1 MSLKNT
7 SSYIIACLILG
18 GSCMLHADSKTEA
31 DKKMV
36 RMSPVASAVAK
47 VFPSVV
53 NLSTER
59 IVNRGYS
66 PWGAT
71 DPFSGSL
78 DDFYEQQRDNAISL
92 GCGSIISQDG
102 LIVTNAHVVHR
113 ASRITVNMSDG
124 RNFQAK
130 EIASD
135 DLNDIA
141 LLKITDLPTGQKL
154 QPIDTAAP
162 GDLILG
168 ETVIAVGNPF
178 GLGSTVSQGVLSAT
192 GRNLVLG
199 GKTIFSD
206 LIQTDAGI
214 YPGNS
219 GGPLIN
225 INGEMIGM
233 NTAVMRDA
241 QIGFA
246 IPLDRIENLL
256 ARWLT
261 PERFTDSSLGIIPVY
276 KKNKSGAYEVSIENV
291 IPGSPAEKAG
301 LKKGQIIKAFN
312 GTSVTDLMK
321 FSQALMSI
329 KPEQRI
335 SITCDSNPPL
345 KLTAEKAGVS
355 DGKTLAERKIGITV
369 QELTPSMAE
378 ALKYPFDGGLI
389 ISNITEVEADINRG
403 DLLVRLGDTPLYKL
417 ADLSR
422 ALQNKHYGDVID
434 GVVISVKPVRGR
446 LYLIKKNVNFTI
458 R

>member
-1 MSLKNT
+1 MSFKNT
-7 SSYIIACLILG
+7 SFYIIACLILIG
-18 GSCMLHADSKTEA
+18 GGLTYSDSKSET
-31 DKKMV
+31 DKRQS
-36 RMSPVASAVAK
+36 RMSPVATAVAK

-59 IVNRGYS
+59 VVNRGYS

-78 DDFYEQQRDNAISL
+78 DDFYEQQRDSSISL
-92 GCGSIISQDG
+92 GCGSIISADG

-141 LLKITDLPTGQKL
+141 LLKITDLPADQKL
-154 QPIDTAAP
+154 HPIETAKP

-256 ARWLT
+256 ARWFT
-261 PERFTDSSLGIIPVY
+261 PERFTDSSLGIIPAY
-276 KKNKSGAYEVSIENV
+276 KKNKNGVYEVCLENV
-291 IPGSPAEKAG
+291 IPGSPADKAG
-301 LKKGQIIKAFN
+301 LKKGQIIKSFN
-312 GTSVTDLMK
+312 GSPVTDLMK
-321 FSQALMSI
+321 FSQTLMTI
-329 KPEQRI
+329 KADQSVTI
-335 SITCDSNPPL
+335 VCDSNAPV
-345 KLTAEKAGVS
+345 KFSAEKTGTT

-389 ISNITEVEADINRG
+389 ISNIADVEADINRG
-403 DLLVRLGDTPLYKL
+403 DLLVRLGDIPLYKL
-417 ADLSR
+417 ADLSK
-422 ALQNKHYGDVID
+422 ALQNKHYGDSIE

-446 LYLIKKNVNFTI
+446 LYLVKKNVNFTI
-458 R
+458 K